1 MVKKLLALLLTM
13 VLQLVLVDAAA
24 ADDRDQVFL
33 EERFSNWPEWTLPA
47 PLPRPRSRQDLI
59 YPSWFDGTWEVRS
72 EQLDDQGHRQSGD
85 EPLLHQARFRLNQRG
100 DLVGDRVFNARSIGE
115 ALLGAQLLRVEQD
128 PDQVNRQLARLKGD
142 RMLETTVIG
151 RRESN
156 PSEGS
161 VFFSDELALQ
171 VLHGPAAPRISRIET
186 LTRYERCGAAI
197 CADQR
202 QVSHA
207 GPGLESDGSLEGRS
221 SRFQLTL
228 TPLPLDPAGS
238 DAPPTDHANGT
249 ASAVWGDR

>member
-1 MVKKLLALLLTM
+1 MKPLLALLLTM
-13 VLQLVLVDAAA
+13 VLQLVLVDAAT

-33 EERFSNWPEWTLPA
+33 EQRFSNWPAWTLPA
-47 PLPRPRSRQDLI
+47 PLQRPRGRQDLI

-72 EQLDDQGHRQSGD
+72 ELLDDQGHRQSGE

-100 DLVGDRVFNARSIGE
+100 DLVGDRVFNARSIGD
-115 ALLGAQLLRVEQD
+115 ALLGAQLLSIEQD

-142 RMLETTVIG
+142 LMLETTVIG

-156 PSEGS
+156 PREHS

-202 QVSHA
+202 QVSHD
-207 GPGLESDGSLEGRS
+207 GPGLESEVSLEGRS

-228 TPLPLDPAGS
+228 RPLPLDPAGS
-238 DAPPTDHANGT
+238 DAPPTDHAIET
-249 ASAVWGDR
+249 TIAVGGDR

>member
-1 MVKKLLALLLTM
+1 MVKPLLALLLTM

-33 EERFSNWPEWTLPA
+33 EQRFSNWPEWTLPA
-47 PLPRPRSRQDLI
+47 PLPRPRARQDLI
-59 YPSWFDGTWEVRS
+59 YPTWFDGTWEVQS
-72 EQLDDQGHRQSGD
+72 EQLDDQGQRQSGE
-85 EPLLHQARFRLNQRG
+85 EPLLHQARFRLDQRG
-100 DLVGDRVFNARSIGE
+100 DLVGDRIFNARSVGD
-115 ALLGAQLLRVEQD
+115 ALLGDQLLSIEQD

-142 RMLETTVIG
+142 LMLETTVIG

-156 PSEGS
+156 PSKNS

-171 VLHGPAAPRISRIET
+171 VLHSPAAPRISRIET
-186 LTRYERCGAAI
+186 LTRYERCGPSI

-207 GPGLESDGSLEGRS
+207 GPGLESEVSLEGRS

-228 TPLPLDPAGS
+228 TPMPLDPAGS
-238 DAPPTDHANGT
+238 DAPPTDRAIETTT
-249 ASAVWGDR
+249 AVEGDR

>member
-1 MVKKLLALLLTM
+1 MVKTLLALLLTM
-13 VLQLVLVDAAA
+13 VLQLALVDAAA

-33 EERFSNWPEWTLPA
+33 EQRFSNWPGWTLPA

-156 PSEGS
+156 PSERS

-249 ASAVWGDR
+249 ATAVWGDR